1 MNFPISSLY
10 KVISMKISIPK
21 NTIIMLILLIVGV
34 TILDYANVPTLLGLD
49 ISGINWDF
57 YMGALNIIS
66 VVAVFIITF
75 KTLNNKQIIREKNKY
90 DISLLLLRNCYKEC
104 RNYIQILNKEN
115 VEKYIVPKIDFNSI
129 NPKIISN
136 LQNAPFDNE
145 NIIMDLVKDGQLSQ
159 DQISGYF
166 NVKCKFGE
174 YVNIRITFFDAPCK
188 YNPLKKELSD
198 LLDKEAKKIDSLI

>member
-1 MNFPISSLY
+1 ME
-10 KVISMKISIPK
+10 VISVKTSIPK
-21 NTIIMLILLIVGV
+21 STIIIFILLIVGV

-49 ISGINWDF
+49 ISGINWVF
-57 YMGALNIIS
+57 YMGILNIIS
-66 VVAVFIITF
+66 VLAMFIITF
-75 KTLNNKQIIREKNKY
+75 KTLNNREIIREKNKY

-104 RNYIQILNKEN
+104 TRYIKILNKES
-115 VEKYIVPKIDFNSI
+115 VEMYIVPKIDFNSI

-166 NVKCKFGE
+166 NVKCKFRQ
-174 YVNIRITFFDAPCK
+174 YVNIRIILFDAPCK